1 MLSSLSM
8 ALQDEIQKKILEA
21 LPEATVTVSDPM
33 CDNAHFEAV
42 VIAKEFEGKS
52 LIEQHQLVMN
62 ALKENFSTNLHALG
76 LKTYAP
82 GKTKKN

>member
-1 MLSSLSM
+1 MLSSLTM

-21 LPEATVTVSDPM
+21 LPGAEVTISDPM

-42 VIAKEFEGKS
+42 VIAKEFEDKS
-52 LIEQHQLVMN
+52 LIEQHQMVMN

-82 GKTKKN
+82 GKAKKN